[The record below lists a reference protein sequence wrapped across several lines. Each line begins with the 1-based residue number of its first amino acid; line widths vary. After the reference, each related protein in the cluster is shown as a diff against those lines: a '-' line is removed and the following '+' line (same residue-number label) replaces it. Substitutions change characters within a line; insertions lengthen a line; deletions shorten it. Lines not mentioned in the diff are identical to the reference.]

1 MSIEGMSR
9 EQRRML
15 RKMGAVNEA
24 GAPVRTPR
32 SAPIARQAEAR
43 TTPVEFAREVRG
55 ELRKVA
61 WPTRQEVKTYSI
73 VVLITVVLFTLLVF
87 GLDWVAGKSLLW
99 LFDK

>member
-1 MSIEGMSR
+1 MSR

-32 SAPIARQAEAR
+32 STAVARQQDTR
-43 TTPVEFAREVRG
+43 TSPNEFLREVRG

-61 WPTRQEVKTYSI
+61 WPTKHEVKTYSI
-73 VVLITVVLFTLLVF
+73 VVLIAVIIFTLLVF
-87 GLDWVAGKSLLW
+87 GLDWVAGRSLLW